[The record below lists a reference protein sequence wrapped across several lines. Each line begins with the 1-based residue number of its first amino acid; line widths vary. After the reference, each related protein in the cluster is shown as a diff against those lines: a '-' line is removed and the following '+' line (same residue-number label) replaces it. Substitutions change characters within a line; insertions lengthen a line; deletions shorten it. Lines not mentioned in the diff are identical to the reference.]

1 MKKFIFDVDGTL
13 TPSRRQ
19 IDLGFETFMI
29 KFACLYPVYLVTG
42 SNREKTIE
50 QIGLDLYNRS
60 KRVYNCAG
68 NDIYEREN
76 LVYRN
81 SWTLPEDARR
91 FLQDELDYSQFPL
104 RTGAHIEKRPGC
116 INFSIVGRL
125 SLIHI

>member
-81 SWTLPEDARR
+81 SWTCLLYTSP
-91 FLQDELDYSQFPL
+91 
-104 RTGAHIEKRPGC
+104 RPRDVEESRMG
-116 INFSIVGRL
+116 S
-125 SLIHI
+125 SA